1 MIRRLFK
8 RETRAGY
15 TDIVVAGLEATVGGT
30 SGNLMAT
37 GALEVCAGLWGRAL
51 AAARVEGTE
60 ALPARLRHQI
70 GRDLIRNGE
79 SVFLIDTSNGRLRL
93 EPVAQHMVLRGW
105 RYDLHLAQPD
115 GTMLRRNVARD
126 SACCTSSG
134 RGMLSAHGRV
144 CHRSGPLG
152 AASLLGKLASGTETK
167 LGEDLATPT
176 AHLLPTPTDG
186 GATSLDSLRADI
198 GNARGKAVLAQGT
211 SSGWEEG
218 RTQAGTNKDW
228 QSSRLGPEIPEQL
241 RGLYGDV
248 LGAVAQ
254 VCGIPASL
262 VQHQNVDGTESRE
275 AYRRWIMAN
284 VQPVADMIAE
294 AASAALEDEV
304 VFDFRG
310 LWAHD
315 LQGRASAFQKLTA
328 GGMSVA
334 AARAVVGL

>member
-1 MIRRLFK
+1 MIRKLFK
-8 RETRAGY
+8 RETRTGF

-37 GALEVCAGLWGRAL
+37 GALEVCAGLWARAL
-51 AAARVEGTE
+51 AAARVEGAAVLT
-60 ALPARLRHQI
+60 ARIRHQI
-70 GRDLIRNGE
+70 GRDLIRTGE
-79 SVFLIDTSNGRLRL
+79 SVFLIDTLNGSLRL
-93 EPVAQHMVLRGW
+93 EPTAQHQVTKGW

-115 GTMLRRNVARD
+115 GTMQRRNVARD
-126 SACCTSSG
+126 SVLHLMWAVDPARPWEGVS
-134 RGMLSAHGRV
+134 
-144 CHRSGPLG
+144 PLG
-152 AASLLGKLASGTETK
+152 AASLLGKLASGTESK
-167 LGEDLATPT
+167 LGEDLATPV

-186 GATSLDSLRADI
+186 GATALDTLRSDI
-198 GNARGKAVLAQGT
+198 GSARGKAVLAQGT

-241 RGLYGDV
+241 RALYGDV

-315 LQGRASAFQKLTA
+315 FVGRASAFQKLTA
-328 GGMSVA
+328 GGMSA
-334 AARAVVGL
+334 AEAREIVGL

>member
-1 MIRRLFK
+1 MIRKLFK

-51 AAARVEGTE
+51 AAARVEGAAVLT
-60 ALPARLRHQI
+60 ARIRHQI

-93 EPVAQHMVLRGW
+93 EPVAQHQVLRGW
-105 RYDLHLAQPD
+105 RFDLHLAQPD
-115 GTMLRRNVARD
+115 GTMHKRNVARD
-126 SACCTSSG
+126 GVLHLMWAVDPARPWEGVS
-134 RGMLSAHGRV
+134 
-144 CHRSGPLG
+144 PLG

-186 GATSLDSLRADI
+186 GATSLDSLRSDI

-211 SSGWEEG
+211 ASGWEQG

-241 RGLYGDV
+241 RALYGDV

-254 VCGIPASL
+254 CCGIPASL
-262 VQHQNVDGTESRE
+262 VQHLNVDGTESRE

>member
-8 RETRAGY
+8 RETRAGFA
-15 TDIVVAGLEATVGGT
+15 DIVVAGLEATIGGT

-51 AAARVEGTE
+51 AAARVEGAAVLT
-60 ALPARLRHQI
+60 ARIRHQI

-79 SVFLIDTSNGRLRL
+79 SVHLIDTSNGRLRL
-93 EPVAQHMVLRGW
+93 EPVAQHQVLRGW
-105 RYDLHLAQPD
+105 RFDLHLAQPD

-126 SACCTSSG
+126 SVLHVLWSRDAQRPWEGVS
-134 RGMLSAHGRV
+134 
-144 CHRSGPLG
+144 PLG
-152 AASLLGKLASGTETK
+152 AAALLAKLAAGTETK

-241 RGLYGDV
+241 RALYGDV